1 VEAEILE
8 ATYTLVMV
16 VEVELVVALILVTTH
31 HVQVVVAE
39 VNMKTE
45 VPEVPEVELE
55 AAPVTETI
63 TKVEVAV

>member
-1 VEAEILE
+1 VEAEVLE
-8 ATYTLVMV
+8 ATYTLVML

>member
-1 VEAEILE
+1 MLE
-8 ATYTLVMV
+8 ATYTLVML

>member
-1 VEAEILE
+1 
-8 ATYTLVMV
+8 
-16 VEVELVVALILVTTH
+16 
-31 HVQVVVAE
+31 VVVAE
-39 VNMKTE
+39 VNIKTE

>member
-1 VEAEILE
+1 MEAEVLE
-8 ATYTLVMV
+8 ATYTLVML

>member
-1 VEAEILE
+1 VEAEVLE
-8 ATYTLVMV
+8 ATYTLVML

-31 HVQVVVAE
+31 HVLVVVAE
-39 VNMKTE
+39 VNIKTE

-55 AAPVTETI
+55 AVPVTETI

>member
-1 VEAEILE
+1 MLE
-8 ATYTLVMV
+8 ATYTLVML

-39 VNMKTE
+39 VNIKTE

>member
-1 VEAEILE
+1 MEAEVLE
-8 ATYTLVMV
+8 ATYTLVML
-16 VEVELVVALILVTTH
+16 VEVDLVVALILVTTH

-39 VNMKTE
+39 VNMITE

>member
-1 VEAEILE
+1 MEAEVLE
-8 ATYTLVMV
+8 ATYTLVML

-31 HVQVVVAE
+31 HVLVVVAE
-39 VNMKTE
+39 VNIKTE

-55 AAPVTETI
+55 AVPVTETI

>member
-1 VEAEILE
+1 VEAEVLE
-8 ATYTLVMV
+8 ATYTLVML

-39 VNMKTE
+39 VNIKTE

>member
-1 VEAEILE
+1 MEAEILE

>member
-1 VEAEILE
+1 MEAEVLE
-8 ATYTLVMV
+8 ATYTLVML

-39 VNMKTE
+39 VNIKTE